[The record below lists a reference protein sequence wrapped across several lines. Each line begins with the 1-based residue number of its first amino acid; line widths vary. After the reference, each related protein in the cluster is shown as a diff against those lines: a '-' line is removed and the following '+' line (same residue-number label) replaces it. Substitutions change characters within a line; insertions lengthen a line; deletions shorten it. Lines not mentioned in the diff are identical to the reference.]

1 MKLIDTVI
9 ERIDYLGDTRA
20 AHILAQALY
29 SACRH
34 DSFPAP
40 SILTASSA
48 LDAGNRALMAQ
59 LINITTE
66 PDYSNADQDR
76 ARAHIELAFGDSITA
91 WRHGLEAA

>member
-20 AHILAQALY
+20 AQILAQALY

-34 DSFPAP
+34 DDFPAP
-40 SILTASSA
+40 SILTASCT
-48 LDAGNRALMAQ
+48 LDAQNRELLAR
-59 LINITTE
+59 LIGITSE

-76 ARAHIELAFGDSITA
+76 ARAHIELEFGDSISA
-91 WRHGLEAA
+91 WRHGLMAA